1 MNSTSQMG
9 LMKTYFHN
17 SLFKAAYM
25 NKILAISPHFAHMY
39 LLYALFVWHFNEYTI
54 KLYFIL
60 YSIAEYPHQ
69 ESIYRYARWD
79 CWMYSYSERTIKI
92 KSNNVRNWSNI
103 YYNKRELEVLTCHTL
118 YDFVANWLRRNL
130 NYVLRLVLSRF
141 FS

>member
-60 YSIAEYPHQ
+60 YSIAKYPHHP
-69 ESIYRYARWD
+69 
-79 CWMYSYSERTIKI
+79 SEG
-92 KSNNVRNWSNI
+92 SCDH
-103 YYNKRELEVLTCHTL
+103 VLTIRINIL
-118 YDFVANWLRRNL
+118 LRKM
-130 NYVLRLVLSRF
+130 SC
-141 FS
+141 